1 MELNPGLERLHFQKS
16 GSLSLV
22 YGCLPLERE
31 REKKT
36 HTQILSTVKLI
47 PNEALFYLQQYEITV
62 KIYQF

>member
-31 REKKT
+31 RKK

-47 PNEALFYLQQYEITV
+47 PNEALFSLQQYEITV